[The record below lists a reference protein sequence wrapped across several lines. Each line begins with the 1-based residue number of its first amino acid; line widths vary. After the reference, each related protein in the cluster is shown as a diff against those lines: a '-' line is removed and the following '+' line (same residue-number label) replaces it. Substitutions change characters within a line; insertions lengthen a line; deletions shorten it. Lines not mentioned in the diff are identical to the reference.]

1 MARVHPIWTATFAA
15 ILPFGT
21 ALAGD
26 LSTKDGPAPMNA
38 SWSAGLMVSTLGP
51 GLQVSYRVYDWAAIR
66 VEGSYLSVPVDGL
79 TLSLQSAG
87 AILDLHPF
95 QNAFRVSG
103 GMRYFEYDI
112 KGTTII
118 NESNGGGGG
127 STPNKFR
134 IAATNSNNAAP
145 YFGLGLDSSHVSGG
159 NYEFHLGLDLGVIYS
174 GKPNV
179 SVENLTDP
187 GKDVQSEISK
197 AIDRYQFLNFYPVI
211 TVSARMNF

>member
-1 MARVHPIWTATFAA
+1 MFAA
-15 ILPFGT
+15 VLPFGT

-66 VEGSYLSVPVDGL
+66 VEGSYVSVPVDGL
-79 TLSLQSAG
+79 TVSLQSAG

-103 GMRYFEYDI
+103 GMRYFQYEI
-112 KGTTII
+112 RGTTII
-118 NESNGGGGG
+118 NEGG
-127 STPNKFR
+127 SGPNKFSVEA
-134 IAATNSNNAAP
+134 INSNKAAP

-159 NYEFHLGLDLGVIYS
+159 NYEFHLGLDLGVLYS

-179 SVENLTDP
+179 SVNNLTTP
-187 GKDVQSEISK
+187 GDNIQDGINNITNKSK
-197 AIDRYQFLNFYPVI
+197 FFDFYPVA